1 MKKITRLFVSAVFIL
16 GTNKIQ
22 AQATACPDVDAGPD
36 VTVCGG
42 CTTLN
47 ATIQGTVAT
56 NTYTG
61 SVIPYNP
68 YSFNTGIPILI
79 GIDDEWSDTIQLPFC
94 FEFFGNTYTKC
105 VIGSNGVISFDINNA
120 LQYNTW
126 PINGPMPSN
135 LDPYMLNCI
144 MGPWHDIDPSVGGQM
159 YYELLGTAPCR
170 TLVVS
175 WYQVPMFDCNNL
187 INTQQTVLYE
197 TTNVIDIFLQNKP
210 VCTTWNGAAAIEGL
224 NDPTGTIGYI
234 APGRNFPTQ
243 WTAANDGYRFT
254 PSGTPNYS
262 FTWLQNGNPI
272 GTTPSIQA
280 CPTVT
285 TTYVAQVIN
294 QTCNGPLTVYD
305 TVVVTL
311 GNGNVTVNATAGSP
325 SCSPNTGSA
334 TATPTGTGP
343 YSYVWTPGG
352 QTNQTA
358 TGLAPGTYTV
368 IVTDLSNGCQA
379 TDTVLITSGVPVNLT
394 SNGTNTICA
403 GTQAFVTA
411 SATGGTPGYTYSWV
425 PGNASGS
432 GVWVSPTTT
441 TTYTVYVTDAAGCTN
456 SSTGVVITVMP
467 SPNGN
472 YTTNPTI
479 TTPNTSITFTD
490 ISTVTTGSIVSW
502 LWYFGDATTSNQQNP
517 SHSYALPGTYN
528 VCLVVTSTNSCTDS
542 VCYDYFVE
550 PVDIEVPN
558 IITPNGDGKNDL
570 LVFRN
575 LQYYD
580 NCDLKIYNRWGNIIY
595 DDADYKNNWGAP
607 NVSDGVY
614 YFVLVIPDFKEPK
627 TGFVHVMH
635 GK

>member
-1 MKKITRLFVSAVFIL
+1 MKFFYALFISALFVF
-16 GTNKIQ
+16 GTNKIN
-22 AQATACPDVDAGPD
+22 AQATPCPSVNAGPD

-47 ATIQGTVAT
+47 ATIQGTVTT

-61 SVIPYNP
+61 SVISYNP
-68 YSFNTGIPILI
+68 YSYNTGTPILI
-79 GIDDEWSDTIQLPFC
+79 GIDDVWSGIINLPFC
-94 FEFFGNTYTKC
+94 FEFFGNTYTQC
-105 VIGSNGVISFDINNA
+105 VIGSNGVISFDLANA
-120 LQYNTW
+120 NQYNTW
-126 PINGPMPSN
+126 PIGAPMPSTA
-135 LDPYMLNCI
+135 DPDMLNCI
-144 MGPWHDIDPSVGGQM
+144 MGPWHDIDPAVGGQV

-175 WYQVPMFDCNNL
+175 WYQVPMFQCNNL

-210 VCTTWNGAAAIEGL
+210 VCNTWNAGAAIEGL

-234 APGRNFPTQ
+234 VPGRNFPTV
-243 WTAANDGYRFT
+243 WTAANDGYRFS
-254 PSGTPNYS
+254 PSGTPNYT
-262 FTWLQNGNPI
+262 FTWFQGINPI
-272 GTTPSIQA
+272 GTTPSIQV

-294 QTCNGPLTVYD
+294 QTCNGPITVYD
-305 TVVVTL
+305 TIVVTV
-311 GNGNVTVNATAGSP
+311 GVGNVTVNAVAGAP

-334 TATPTGTGP
+334 TATATGTGP
-343 YSYVWTPGG
+343 FTYSWIPSG

-358 TGLAPGTYTV
+358 TGLAAGTYTV

-394 SNGTNTICA
+394 SSGTNTICA
-403 GTQAFVTA
+403 GETTFVTA

-425 PGNASGS
+425 PSNASGS

-441 TTYTVYVTDAAGCTN
+441 TTYTVYVTDAGGCTN

-467 SPNGN
+467 SPVGN
-472 YTTNPTI
+472 FSTNPPT
-479 TTPNTSITFTD
+479 TTPGNNITFTD
-490 ISTVTTGSIVSW
+490 NSTVTTGTIVAW
-502 LWYFGDATTSNQQNP
+502 MWYFGDGNTSTLQNP
-517 SHSYALPGTYN
+517 LHSYTAPGSYN
-528 VCLVVTSTNSCTDS
+528 VCLVVTSTNGCIDSICT
-542 VCYDYFVE
+542 DYFVE

-570 LVFRN
+570 LVFQN
-575 LQYYD
+575 LQYYS
-580 NCDLKIYNRWGNIIY
+580 NCDLKIFNRWGSIIY
-595 DDADYKNNWGAP
+595 EDTDYKNDWSAP
-607 NVSDGVY
+607 KVSDGVY
-614 YFVLVIPDFKEPK
+614 YFVLVAPDLAEPK